1 MLDLIEFGIFLVLLI
16 VGFFAGT
23 IVEKRH
29 YASIRKRERQY
40 ADVLAFAV
48 RFPPDRVT
56 PQRAFLVHGTVVIS
70 SDYFKTFV
78 AGLRNL
84 FGGRVRTYE
93 TLMERARREALLR
106 LKHDARRPGREAGD
120 LRALRNDDDIDGLGG
135 VDRGVR
141 VRYCADSGAGQ
152 CNCVRSPIRRTGLA
166 RAREIREPRAR
177 RGHQFLG

>member
-1 MLDLIEFGIFLVLLI
+1 MLDLIEFGLFVTLLI

-29 YASIRKRERQY
+29 YASIRKREREY

-84 FGGRVRTYE
+84 FGGRLRTYE

-106 LKHDARRPGREAGD
+106 LKHDARRQ
-120 LRALRNDDDIDGLGG
+120 
-135 VDRGVR
+135 
-141 VRYCADSGAGQ
+141 GAKLVI
-152 CNCVRSPIRRTGLA
+152 CVRFETTTISTGWAASIEVFAFGTALSPERDTGLA
-166 RAREIREPRAR
+166 FGARSALPA
-177 RGHQFLG
+177 